1 MRGGALP
8 PALLAVALGFA
19 LAYAPRRSL
28 APCLAAFAVVAGL
41 ASLLRPG
48 PLWTDVAFYG
58 CWSSVVVT
66 ALSVHLPSRLSRSG
80 ALVLSLNAGAW
91 VGAVVAAAGAP
102 SDLARSLPFA
112 LLCLPA
118 SLLAATRVQVAIKVV
133 ASWLVAVAVL
143 AAALPTTTPTPG
155 YVGDHLE

>member
-28 APCLAAFAVVAGL
+28 APCLAAFAVAAGL
-41 ASLLRPG
+41 ASLLRLG
-48 PLWTDVAFYG
+48 PHWTDVAFYG
-58 CWSSVVVT
+58 CWASVLVT
-66 ALSVHLPSRLSRSG
+66 ALSVHLPKHLNGSG
-80 ALVLSLNAGAW
+80 ALALSLNAGAW
-91 VGAVVAAAGAP
+91 AGIIVGAAGTP
-102 SDLARSLPFA
+102 SDLAKSLPFA
-112 LLCLPA
+112 LLCVPA
-118 SLLAATRVQVAIKVV
+118 SWVAATRVQVAIKVV